1 VGNILIKE
9 KLNQKIKNQSSNF
22 PSKTNNFLSN
32 KYMKLKNKPLI
43 HKKRNKNYK
52 KKRKTKNRIN
62 LNLKEEKHNKI
73 IKGNN
78 SCSRTIVSM

>member
-1 VGNILIKE
+1 MGNILIKE

-32 KYMKLKNKPLI
+32 KYMKLKNKPMI

-52 KKRKTKNRIN
+52 
-62 LNLKEEKHNKI
+62 
-73 IKGNN
+73 
-78 SCSRTIVSM
+78 